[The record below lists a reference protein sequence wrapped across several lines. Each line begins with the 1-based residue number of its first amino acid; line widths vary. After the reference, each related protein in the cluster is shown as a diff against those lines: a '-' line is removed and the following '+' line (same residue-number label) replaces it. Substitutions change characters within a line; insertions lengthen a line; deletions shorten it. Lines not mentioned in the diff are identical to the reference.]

1 MLSLVLMILG
11 GVVVL
16 LDVLL
21 LGVVVILL
29 DVAVLLGV
37 VVLLLDVA
45 VLLGVNDRV
54 AKLIATLQ
62 GKTLNTTSMA
72 VLSNPVKTLKF

>member
-1 MLSLVLMILG
+1 M
-11 GVVVL
+11 
-16 LDVLL
+16 LL
-21 LGVVVILL
+21 LGVVVVPLL

-37 VVLLLDVA
+37 VVVLLDVAVLLDIA

-54 AKLIATLQ
+54 AIHIDKLIATLQ

-72 VLSNPVKTLKF
+72 VLSTAVKTLNF